1 MKIVKLKRFISLYI
15 LLLSFWLLLS
25 TSTYWFHI
33 SFGLISILLVSLFT
47 YDMVYVNENGK
58 DNFKKIF
65 RFFIYLPWIIYQII
79 IANID
84 VAKRAL
90 DPRMPIDP
98 GLITF
103 NTFLKTDLSKTT
115 LANSITLTP
124 GTVTVDIDG
133 DEFLIHAITKEA
145 GDDLLEGTMEK
156 KVAHVFKEDE

>member
-1 MKIVKLKRFISLYI
+1 VKLRKFIRFILLYI
-15 LLLSFWLLLS
+15 LLFSFWLLLS
-25 TSTYWFHI
+25 TFSDWFHL
-33 SFGLISILLVSLFT
+33 SFGLISTLIVSLFT
-47 YDMVYVNENGK
+47 YDMVFVNENGK
-58 DNFKKIF
+58 NNFTKII
-65 RFFIYLPWIIYQII
+65 RFFIYLPWILYQIV

-124 GTVTVDIDG
+124 GTVTIDIDG

-145 GDDLLEGTMEK
+145 GEDLLEGTMER
-156 KVAHVFKEDE
+156 KVAHVFMEDE